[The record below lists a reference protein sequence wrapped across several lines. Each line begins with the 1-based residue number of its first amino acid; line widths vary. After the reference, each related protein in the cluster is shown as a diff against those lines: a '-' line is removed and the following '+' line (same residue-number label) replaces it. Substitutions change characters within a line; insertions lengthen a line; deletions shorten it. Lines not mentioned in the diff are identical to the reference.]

1 MNNTRGNTGPSGEIN
16 ASSLPENR
24 TLYDVFDRAKVAA
37 LKNALKLG
45 ELIPDI
51 RLNGCFG
58 DVEATDENRPMQ
70 ALRLAGLLRHQL
82 LSLEC
87 IKIILANEKRQ
98 RD

>member
-1 MNNTRGNTGPSGEIN
+1 MNNTRGNTGPSGEID
-16 ASSLPENR
+16 AGSLAANR

-37 LKNALKLG
+37 LKNALKLVD
-45 ELIPDI
+45 LISDVT
-51 RLNGCFG
+51 LDGCFG

-87 IKIILANEKRQ
+87 IKIIIANEKRQ